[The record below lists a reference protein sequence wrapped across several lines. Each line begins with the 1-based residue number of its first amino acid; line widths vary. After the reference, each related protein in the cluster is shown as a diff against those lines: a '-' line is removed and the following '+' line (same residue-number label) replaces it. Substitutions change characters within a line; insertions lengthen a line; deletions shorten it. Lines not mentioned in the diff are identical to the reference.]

1 MDAEI
6 FKLNKQSNK
15 RKLIEFL
22 NETSN
27 EQISCLLKEKLDD
40 YHAKNDVDTI
50 LVLRALFQGSPNEEG
65 HIQRRF
71 QIIQNII
78 EWLSTEDKENTHK
91 SKQASHVV
99 NLVLPEIELLPTD
112 MLRDAGISITKI
124 IDENETVQLRILDIF
139 SKLWNVLSAAGE
151 LNHLSDIF
159 DHLIQANWNNQIV
172 VGISSALNEMELSNS
187 QLENIIKHMIRKL
200 ADLEM
205 EEVPPF
211 IYQLLLI
218 SRKGYK
224 RVILSGILDYFNS
237 NTIDSS
243 MEGTVMLHIS
253 FAIKQDKDLGNELV
267 KLIKND
273 KSSQLQVFNVA
284 CLLSAAR
291 IHRLQDTIFDLFKTS
306 IISIYKD
313 KEKSD
318 RALWI
323 AGYCSLDAEKYSQAL
338 LDVVEKSALGWDQVI
353 QSLAQLA
360 LILIDTASNNDS
372 SAKTRSSSIKQ
383 YGANEQV
390 ASLGVNILL
399 QLFKYHDVVRSEIL
413 EQITSRIVSRSD
425 SVMDFLRLL
434 EHIIQEYPDEVE
446 KYLINIKDTLDFLSF
461 LPLPT
466 AQRLLSAIQPIAKS
480 NEQFRDGLILILR
493 KSLFAKDLD
502 GRQMAVGGFLSILN
516 DQLTEIK
523 NGDNDGQTVVAEGV
537 AFEILGLLRRCFS
550 QQYEIRSNAYHGLGA
565 LSQEHPSF
573 AGDTFELLCTQFMRT
588 FEKDSSIINPIK
600 LEVCIE
606 NSTNGAYPKILEPVH
621 VLLANLIKALYATR
635 SETLSSVTEETI
647 SQFKMIMKSFV
658 TRLSRATL
666 EDFELD
672 KANFDMATHI
682 GLRNTQYATILL
694 GSCENA
700 MEYEFFITGL
710 TKNSSEVLVTLYKK
724 RKELV
729 GLLNNST
736 NEKGK
741 KNTSLNIQSCV
752 SFQFISKLF
761 LDVFGKDL
769 KDDIDT
775 PAFEIRREIDFV
787 QFIVSSTCESLRFT
801 IDNERCHDNEKYFRE
816 CSQIC
821 KVFMRMLQTEDSDS
835 TYANQSSTKK
845 TPSVL
850 VSVAYSL
857 LSILETVN
865 NVWPQRFK
873 ELLISLLEPCD
884 TNNVKSLNRIIVE
897 AIMQFKDVVQRYMS
911 GRTPI
916 YKEVSAVLH
925 IVSYLCERLD
935 KNQSDFAMRSLHV
948 VQWLDQLAKER
959 SVQDSTLAKDI
970 VSLLIRL
977 GGSIGE
983 FDTIQNICE
992 DIHLFT
998 GDIEVNT
1005 ATDTQM
1011 EPELGYQIIN
1021 IKTFATITTQV
1032 FEFLDSSLDDLTWCT
1047 GRLKICAA
1055 GSDDDLTRSFEK
1067 EYCKRIIS
1075 LMVTLSE
1082 LVKAVL
1088 TDVHAESLFKT
1099 LVKAYRTLHV
1109 FVKYKILFP
1118 REVSPDFINVI
1129 SKAGTEIT
1137 ERMYK
1142 FLTVYGQSQQQDT
1155 SIKKK
1160 GKRKE
1165 VNMKQRAKIQRESR
1179 MIPNLIFA
1187 VEQFERHLIQL
1198 SRKSRVD
1205 FMQYMKRSTSR
1216 DFKIQMN
1223 LINQESSDEEEED
1236 EKLKRPRIDS

>member
-15 RKLIEFL
+15 RKLVEFL

-27 EQISCLLKEKLDD
+27 EQISSLLKEKLDD

-50 LVLRALFQGSPNEEG
+50 LVLRALFQGSPIEEG

-71 QIIQNII
+71 QIIQSVI
-78 EWLSTEDKENTHK
+78 EWLSIEDKENADK

-112 MLRDAGISITKI
+112 MLRNAGISITKI
-124 IDENETVQLRILDIF
+124 IDENEAVQLRILDIF
-139 SKLWNVLSAAGE
+139 SKVWNVLSAADE

-159 DHLIQANWNNQIV
+159 DHLMQANWNNQIV

-187 QLENIIKHMIRKL
+187 QLETIIKHMIRKL
-200 ADLEM
+200 ADMEM

-273 KSSQLQVFNVA
+273 KSSQLQVFNIA
-284 CLLSAAR
+284 CLLSVAR

-306 IISIYKD
+306 IVSIYKD

-323 AGYCSLDAEKYSQAL
+323 AEYCPLDAEKFSQVL

-360 LILIDTASNNDS
+360 LILIDTVSNSDS
-372 SAKTRSSSIKQ
+372 AAKTKSSSVKH

-434 EHIIQEYPDEVE
+434 QHIIQEYPDEVE
-446 KYLINIKDTLDFLSF
+446 KYLTNIKDTLDFLSF

-466 AQRLLSAIQPIAKS
+466 AQRLLSAIQPVAKS

-493 KSLFAKDLD
+493 KSLFAKDSD

-523 NGDNDGQTVVAEGV
+523 NGDNDGQAVVAEGV

-573 AGDTFELLCTQFMRT
+573 AGDIFELLYTQFMRT

-606 NSTNGAYPKILEPVH
+606 NATNGAYPKMLEPVH

-635 SETLSSVTEETI
+635 LETPSAVTVDTI
-647 SQFKMIMKSFV
+647 SQFKMTMKSFV

-666 EDFELD
+666 EDFELE
-672 KANFDMATHI
+672 KTNFDMATHI
-682 GLRNTQYATILL
+682 GLRNTQYATLL
-694 GSCENA
+694 
-700 MEYEFFITGL
+700 
-710 TKNSSEVLVTLYKK
+710 LVTLYKK

-741 KNTSLNIQSCV
+741 KNTSINIQYCV

-775 PAFEIRREIDFV
+775 PAFEIRRDIDFV
-787 QFIVSSTCESLRFT
+787 QFIVSITCESLRFE
-801 IDNERCHDNEKYFRE
+801 IDNEHCHDDETYFKE

-821 KVFMRMLQTEDSDS
+821 KVYMHMLQTEDSDS

-850 VSVAYSL
+850 VSVASSL

-873 ELLISLLEPCD
+873 ELLIKLLEPCD
-884 TNNVKSLNRIIVE
+884 INNAKSLNRIIVE
-897 AIMQFKDVVQRYMS
+897 VIMQLKDIVQRYMS

-916 YKEVSAVLH
+916 YKEVSGVLQ
-925 IVSYLCERLD
+925 IASYLCGTLD
-935 KNQSDFAMRSLHV
+935 KKQTDFAMRSLHV

-959 SVQDSTLAKDI
+959 SIQDSTLAKDI

-983 FDTIQNICE
+983 YDTIQNICE
-992 DIHLFT
+992 DIHL
-998 GDIEVNT
+998 
-1005 ATDTQM
+1005 
-1011 EPELGYQIIN
+1011 YQIIN
-1021 IKTFATITTQV
+1021 IKTFSTITTQV

-1047 GRLKICAA
+1047 GRLKLCAA

-1067 EYCKRIIS
+1067 EYCKRIVS
-1075 LMVTLSE
+1075 LMVILSE

-1099 LVKAYRTLHV
+1099 LVKAYRTLHT

-1118 REVSPDFINVI
+1118 REISSDFINVI

-1155 SIKKK
+1155 SVKKK

-1216 DFKIQMN
+1216 DFKIQMS
-1223 LINQESSDEEEED
+1223 LINQESSDEEED
-1236 EKLKRPRIDS
+1236 EKLKRVTRDDSEGEAEGSSAKRHRRDS